1 MTTNKYERTYV
12 CVQNAQNCVKNLTA
26 VVEFLEKQ
34 IAPVTCK
41 QIGEAVFGK
50 EEYDNYT
57 SFYSVK
63 MGKMLHNLRKG
74 GFISVEE
81 VVSDTP
87 IEVEC
92 CGYYNSVPTIKVHD
106 DHGNTY
112 DMPNPNSRDRWG
124 WHKKTITPKTKYY
137 KWVG

>member
-1 MTTNKYERTYV
+1 MITNEYERTYV
-12 CVQNAQNCVKNLTA
+12 CVQNAQNCVKNLPA

-34 IAPVTCK
+34 TAPVTCK
-41 QIGEAVFGK
+41 QIGEAVCGK

-57 SFYSVK
+57 SSYRTK

-81 VVSDTP
+81 VVSGAP
-87 IEVEC
+87 FEIEVF
-92 CGYYNSVPTIKVHD
+92 GYRSAPTIRVHD
-106 DHGNTY
+106 DNGNTY
-112 DMPNPNSRDRWG
+112 DMPDPNSVGGWG
-124 WHKKTITPKTKYY
+124 TYKKTIIPKVKYY